1 MPATFLPLVATATA
15 ASTHVSLL
23 ALLGRLVVSLLVVL
37 GVLWAI
43 AVVLRRRGVGGS
55 LRPSGRAPAR
65 AVGRP
70 RARPRPRQRVVD
82 VVARQ
87 PLGKGQALLTVEVAG
102 RLLLLGATAQ
112 SITTLC
118 ELDPDR
124 LNGDG
129 AQPAEDANA
138 GERTTFLDWSP
149 RGEWAR
155 GEWAKGERSTRLEH
169 LRDLTVRR

>member
-1 MPATFLPLVATATA
+1 MPATLLPLLATTTA
-15 ASTHVSLL
+15 SSAHVSLL
-23 ALLGRLVVSLLVVL
+23 SLLGRLVVSLLVVL

-43 AVVLRRRGVGGS
+43 AVLLRRRGVGGG
-55 LRPSGRAPAR
+55 LRPAGRPSGR
-65 AVGRP
+65 GTSRP
-70 RARPRPRQRVVD
+70 GPRPRPRQKVVD

-102 RLLLLGATAQ
+102 QLLLLGVTAQ

-118 ELDPDR
+118 ELDPER
-124 LNGDG
+124 VYGDDG
-129 AQPAEDANA
+129 QPDDAAAA

-155 GEWAKGERSTRLEH
+155 GELSTRIDH